1 MTKDL
6 DKLQTEKKV
15 EATEPKRSEVI
26 EVTEAPVS
34 EAKEEPSGSNS
45 KFSKCISR
53 YLNLLRKVSFSQCKK
68 GLLVMVLI
76 GISFNV
82 GQYFESRTRN
92 TVYILDE
99 KKFLTL
105 ASVGIATGDK
115 ASGVEISDS
124 DKEKVVVAVNEL
136 NRVLHEEY
144 VKHPVL
150 IKKQGSYQIYSAV
163 NKIDLTE
170 PVIKKVI
177 GEKRWKEIGKT
188 LAK

>member
-6 DKLQTEKKV
+6 DKPQTAKQ
-15 EATEPKRSEVI
+15 I
-26 EVTEAPVS
+26 ETI
-34 EAKEEPSGSNS
+34 AKEEPKRPHS
-45 KFSKCISR
+45 KLRKCISR
-53 YLNLLRKVSFSQCKK
+53 YLNLLRKLSFTQCKK
-68 GLLVMVLI
+68 GLLLLVLI
-76 GISFNV
+76 GISFNG

-115 ASGVEISDS
+115 ASGVEISDT
-124 DKEKVVVAVNEL
+124 DKEKVVTAVNEL
-136 NRVLHEEY
+136 NRVLQEEY
-144 VKHPVL
+144 VKYPVL
-150 IKKQGSYQIYSAV
+150 IQKQGSYQIYSAV